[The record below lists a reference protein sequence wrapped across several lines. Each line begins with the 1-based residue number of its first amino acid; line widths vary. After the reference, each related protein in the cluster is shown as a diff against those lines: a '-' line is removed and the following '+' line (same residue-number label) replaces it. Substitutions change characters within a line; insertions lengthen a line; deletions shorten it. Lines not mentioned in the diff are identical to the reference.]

1 MMETRPARWLS
12 GTPGARWVSFSTSTV
27 TCCGPAG
34 GLSSRFVGMGPS
46 ARRYGGCGTKR
57 SRHGRPAGSPSS
69 PGPNSSP
76 ALVNRGSP
84 SRSSVGSPPE
94 VFRRRE
100 TVCLRE
106 RGSGIGV
113 LTFTPL
119 QLGLESAG
127 VVAYLFGLFLYAIA
141 AAVVLPIPVELLLLL
156 YPELNPA
163 FKAVALGLGK
173 AVGAIVVFFVGNK
186 VNPYIVR
193 RTGWVGLT
201 ILLAIPFMSDTA
213 VNYFFSLLNEEGHA
227 IGRWH
232 FVLANLIGG
241 IARTYLF
248 LWLLPR

>member
-1 MMETRPARWLS
+1 
-12 GTPGARWVSFSTSTV
+12 
-27 TCCGPAG
+27 
-34 GLSSRFVGMGPS
+34 
-46 ARRYGGCGTKR
+46 
-57 SRHGRPAGSPSS
+57 
-69 PGPNSSP
+69 
-76 ALVNRGSP
+76 
-84 SRSSVGSPPE
+84 
-94 VFRRRE
+94 
-100 TVCLRE
+100 
-106 RGSGIGV
+106 
-113 LTFTPL
+113 
-119 QLGLESAG
+119 LESAG

-141 AAVVLPIPVELLLLL
+141 AAVILPIPVELLLLL

-163 FKAVALGLGK
+163 IKAITLGLGK

-186 VNPYIVR
+186 VNPYIEHWMDRHPIGKRVLKVLEAFVR

-241 IARTYLF
+241 IARAYLF